1 MAGAALELEIA
12 HCVARQCRV
21 AKIVPAILAS
31 LVLVSLLRKAET
43 PGARPAYIL
52 GANLSDFMDE
62 GFVAI
67 SALLGGLGTFFS
79 GSTIV
84 SNLTFGLVQLVR
96 TCTLADAEIAGQ
108 WQRSTGLGKVRQKAC
123 KPEHYRIVCV
133 S

>member
-1 MAGAALELEIA
+1 
-12 HCVARQCRV
+12 
-21 AKIVPAILAS
+21 VPAILAS

-67 SALLGGLGTFFS
+67 SAVLGGLGTFYS

-96 TCTLADAEIAGQ
+96 ACTLTHAEFVEHC
-108 WQRSTGLGKVRQKAC
+108 QRSAGTVSPEAC
-123 KPEHYRIVCV
+123 KPGRYRIVFV